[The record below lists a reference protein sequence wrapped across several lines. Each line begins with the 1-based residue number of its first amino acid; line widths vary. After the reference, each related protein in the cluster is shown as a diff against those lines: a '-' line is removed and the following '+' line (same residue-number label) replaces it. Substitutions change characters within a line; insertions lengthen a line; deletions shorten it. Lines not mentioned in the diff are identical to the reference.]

1 MVVFGLIFLKFRILV
16 IIIFLEFNKNNI
28 LDGRIYYYYYFFIY
42 MVENDYI
49 KFKIEKIVI
58 VVFEDFNGLIKLS
71 IDDLLIIIL
80 VLEY

>member
-1 MVVFGLIFLKFRILV
+1 MV
-16 IIIFLEFNKNNI
+16 IIRFLEWNKNNI